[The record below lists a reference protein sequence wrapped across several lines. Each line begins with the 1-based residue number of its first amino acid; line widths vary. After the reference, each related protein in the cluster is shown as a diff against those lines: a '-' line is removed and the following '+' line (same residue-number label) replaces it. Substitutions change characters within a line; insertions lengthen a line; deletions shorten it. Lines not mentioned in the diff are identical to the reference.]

1 MRGVFGFLGL
11 VLVLAVV
18 GVLVRKQLSVVAVP
32 TATTATPG
40 ETAVA
45 PGNAAEQSRRI
56 QEQIKKDLE
65 KALQQ
70 PRLAEEP

>member
-1 MRGVFGFLGL
+1 MRGVFGLLGL

-18 GVLVRKQLSVVAVP
+18 SVLVRKQLSVVAVP
-32 TATTATPG
+32 TATPG
-40 ETAVA
+40 ETVA
-45 PGNAAEQSRRI
+45 PPGNAAEQSRRI